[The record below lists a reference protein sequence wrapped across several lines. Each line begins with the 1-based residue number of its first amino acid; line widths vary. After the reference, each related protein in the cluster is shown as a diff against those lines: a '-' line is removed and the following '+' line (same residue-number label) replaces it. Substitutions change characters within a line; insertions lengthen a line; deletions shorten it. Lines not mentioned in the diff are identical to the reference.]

1 MPRYNVQRPS
11 DGKWACYSSIV
22 EDYITDFMPEDEY
35 QEWREIEYGKQAGP
49 MREANQMKYEDA
61 EYKRFLNKE
70 DGVKNENQDA

>member
-35 QEWREIEYGKQAGP
+35 QEWREIEYGKHAGP
-49 MREANQMKYEDA
+49 LRETNQMTYEDT
-61 EYKRFLNKE
+61 EYQRFKSKE
-70 DGVKNENQDA
+70 DNGE

>member
-1 MPRYNVQRPS
+1 MARYNVQRPS

-49 MREANQMKYEDA
+49 LRETNQMKYEDA